1 MRKIIFQCD
10 ITREKQV
17 KKTIKQITKIN
28 NIDVLINNAAY
39 NPKFN
44 SKNIAF
50 LIMI

>member
-1 MRKIIFQCD
+1 MRYYKRK
-10 ITREKQV
+10 TG

-44 SKNIAF
+44 SKKYSF
-50 LIMI
+50 SIMI